1 MDDLLRN
8 PSRMFDVVFKTE
20 GDEVEWE
27 LTSFK
32 QNKAGI
38 QYTIKFAVLPD
49 RIPMDA
55 NAMRSMLEDS
65 RLVTK

>member
-1 MDDLLRN
+1 
-8 PSRMFDVVFKTE
+8 MFDVVFKTE

-27 LTSFK
+27 LTSFT
-32 QNKAGI
+32 QDKAGI